1 MTMTPTASFASRLL
15 RRAPIVLIALAA
27 VVALVFFRHWLSF
40 DRLEQNRASLIALR
54 DAHYLATSIGFIVL
68 YTLVV
73 IISVPGA
80 VILTMAGGFLFG
92 LFPGVIYNV
101 VAATTGALVVF
112 LAARTGFGHEMA
124 ARIEARG
131 GAVAR
136 LQAALKEHQ
145 ITVLLTMR
153 LIPVMPFFVANLV
166 PALVGIRF
174 WTFAI
179 TTFFGIIPAD
189 LVYTQL
195 GAGLGDVFARG
206 EHPNLHILFTPAFG
220 LPLIGLAVL
229 AALPLVIKLYNG
241 RKGKNGAV

>member
-1 MTMTPTASFASRLL
+1 MTMTPTASLASRLL

-40 DRLEQNRASLIALR
+40 DRLEQNRVALIALR

-92 LFPGVIYNV
+92 LFPGVIYNI

-112 LAARTGFGHEMA
+112 LAARTGFGHDLAE
-124 ARIEARG
+124 RIEARG

-136 LQAALKEHQ
+136 LQSALKEHQ

-206 EHPNLHILFTPAFG
+206 EHPNLHILFTPEFG

-229 AALPLVIKLYNG
+229 AALPLVIKLYNS

>member
-1 MTMTPTASFASRLL
+1 MTPTDSLTSRLL
-15 RRAPIVLIALAA
+15 RRAPILLIALAA
-27 VVALVFFRHWLSF
+27 VLALVFLRHWLSF

-54 DAHYLATSIGFIVL
+54 DAHYLATSVGFIL
-68 YTLVV
+68 IYTLVV

-92 LFPGVIYNV
+92 LFPGVVYNV
-101 VAATTGALVVF
+101 IAATAGALVVF
-112 LAARTGFGHEMA
+112 LAARTGFGHDIAE
-124 ARIEARG
+124 RIEARG

-136 LQAALKEHQ
+136 LQGALKEHQ

-206 EHPNLHILFTPAFG
+206 EHPNLHILLTPEFG

-229 AALPLVIKLYNG
+229 AALPLGIKLYNS
-241 RKGKNGAV
+241 RKG

>member
-1 MTMTPTASFASRLL
+1 MTPINSLTSRLL
-15 RRAPIVLIALAA
+15 RKAPILLIALAA

-54 DAHYLATSIGFIVL
+54 DAHYFETSVGFILL
-68 YTLVV
+68 YAVV
-73 IISVPGA
+73 VVISVPGA
-80 VILTMAGGFLFG
+80 VILTLAGGFLFG

-101 VAATTGALVVF
+101 VAATTGAMIVF
-112 LAARTGFGHEMA
+112 LAARTGFGHDIA

-136 LQAALKEHQ
+136 LQGALKEHQ
-145 ITVLLTMR
+145 VTVLLTMR

-166 PALVGIRF
+166 PALVGVRF
-174 WTFAI
+174 WTFAV
-179 TTFFGIIPAD
+179 TTFVGIIPAD

-206 EHPNLHILFTPAFG
+206 QHPNLHILFTPEFA
-220 LPLIGLAVL
+220 LPLLGLVLL
-229 AALPLVIKLYNG
+229 AALPLLIKLFNRRRG
-241 RKGKNGAV
+241 